1 MADVRVDSPKNTA
14 MSDSLNPST
23 IYRHDQVTGEANLGP
38 ESTRN
43 LELITAHVE
52 RHVGP
57 VARVIHEPAAQFVHV
72 DILHVLPSAK
82 RDFHV
87 LVTSGLSDRPM
98 NAPEGCEDCRYAEVY
113 LCLPASWPLAMQNF
127 NNERNYWPIR
137 LLQMLGRFPHV
148 FSAWLWIY
156 HTVPN
161 FDPPQAY
168 ANSTRL
174 CGAMLG
180 PVISLPVDFASL
192 KAPDSQAIHFFS
204 VLPLHQEEMDFK
216 IKNGGESL
224 MANLF
229 EQGVI
234 ADIVDPVRK
243 SAIEKKRFG
252 LF

>member
-1 MADVRVDSPKNTA
+1 MADVQVDSPRNTA
-14 MSDSLNPST
+14 MSDSLTPST
-23 IYRHDQVTGEANLGP
+23 ICQHDQVTGEAKLGP
-38 ESTRN
+38 ESTHN

-57 VARVIHEPAAQFVHV
+57 VARVIHETASQFVHV

-98 NAPEGCEDCRYAEVY
+98 NAPQTSEECRYAELY
-113 LCLPASWPLAMQNF
+113 LCLPPSWPLAMQNF
-127 NNERNYWPIR
+127 SNERNYWPIR
-137 LLQMLGRFPHV
+137 LLQMLGRFPQV

-168 ANSTRL
+168 AKSTRL

-180 PVISLPVDFASL
+180 PVISLPRDFAKIELPGSR
-192 KAPDSQAIHFFS
+192 SIHFFS

-216 IKNGGESL
+216 IKNSGESL
-224 MANLF
+224 MAHLF
-229 EQGVI
+229 KQGI
-234 ADIVDPVRK
+234 ADIVDPARK
-243 SAIEKKRFG
+243 SAIGKKRFG

>member
-1 MADVRVDSPKNTA
+1 MSGWMAN
-14 MSDSLNPST
+14 SLKPST
-23 IYRHDQVTGEANLGP
+23 VCRYEQVTGQANLGL

-43 LELITAHVE
+43 LELITEHVE

-57 VARVIHEPAAQFVHV
+57 VVQVIHETASQFVHV

-87 LVTSGLSDRPM
+87 LVTSGMSDRAM
-98 NAPEGCEDCRYAEVY
+98 NVPEGYQDCRYAELY
-113 LCLPASWPLAMQNF
+113 LCLPASWPLAPQNF
-127 NNERNYWPIR
+127 GNERNYWPIR

-168 ANSTRL
+168 VDGTSL

-180 PVISLPVDFASL
+180 PPISVPIDFASL
-192 KAPDSQAIHFFS
+192 KVPGSPPIYFFS
-204 VLPLHQEEMDFK
+204 LLPLHQAEMDFK
-216 IKNGGESL
+216 IQNGGEPL

-229 EQGVI
+229 KQGVI
-234 ADIVDPVRK
+234 ADIVDPARK
-243 SAIEKKRFG
+243 SVIQKRRFG

>member
-1 MADVRVDSPKNTA
+1 MAN
-14 MSDSLNPST
+14 SLKPST
-23 IYRHDQVTGEANLGP
+23 ICRYEQVTGQANLGS

-57 VARVIHEPAAQFVHV
+57 VAQVIHETASQFVHV
-72 DILHVLPSAK
+72 DILHVLPSEK

-87 LVTSGLSDRPM
+87 LVTSGMSDRAM
-98 NAPEGCEDCRYAEVY
+98 NVPAMNVPACYEDCRFAELY
-113 LCLPASWPLAMQNF
+113 LCLPASWPLAPQNF
-127 NNERNYWPIR
+127 SNERNYWPIR

-156 HTVPN
+156 HSVPN

-168 ANSTRL
+168 ADSTSL

-180 PVISLPVDFASL
+180 PPISLPMDFASL
-192 KAPDSQAIHFFS
+192 KAPGSPPIYFFS
-204 VLPLHQEEMDFK
+204 VLPLHQAEMDFK
-216 IKNGGESL
+216 IQNGGEPL

-229 EQGVI
+229 KQGVI
-234 ADIVDPVRK
+234 ADIVDPARK
-243 SAIEKKRFG
+243 SVIQKKRFG

>member
-1 MADVRVDSPKNTA
+1 MPNPS
-14 MSDSLNPST
+14 NPST
-23 IYRHDQVTGEANLGP
+23 IYRYDQVTGDAHLGQ

-57 VARVIHEPAAQFVHV
+57 LAQVIHETVSQYVHIDV
-72 DILHVLPSAK
+72 LHVLPSAQ

-98 NAPEGCEDCRYAEVY
+98 PAPEGYEDCRYAELY
-113 LCLPASWPLAMQNF
+113 LCLPASWPLATEDF
-127 NNERNYWPIR
+127 SDERNYWPIR

-148 FSAWLWIY
+148 FGAWLWIY
-156 HTVPN
+156 HTLPN

-168 ANSTRL
+168 ARGTRL

-180 PVISLPVDFASL
+180 PPISLTMDFASL
-192 KAPDSQAIHFFS
+192 KAPNYPEIYFFS
-204 VLPLHQEEMDFK
+204 VLPLHHDEMDFK
-216 IKNGGESL
+216 VKNGGEPL
-224 MANLF
+224 LANLF
-229 EQGVI
+229 KQGVI
-234 ADIVDPVRK
+234 ADIVDPARK
-243 SAIEKKRFG
+243 SVIQKKRFG

>member
-1 MADVRVDSPKNTA
+1 MPS
-14 MSDSLNPST
+14 SSNPST
-23 IYRHDQVTGEANLGP
+23 ICRYDQVSGDAHLGP

-43 LELITAHVE
+43 VELITAHVE
-52 RHVGP
+52 RYVGP
-57 VARVIHEPAAQFVHV
+57 VAQVIHETASQFVHV

-98 NAPEGCEDCRYAEVY
+98 HTPEGCADWRYAELY
-113 LCLPASWPLAMQNF
+113 LCLPSSWPLATQNF

-148 FSAWLWIY
+148 FGAWLWIY
-156 HTVPN
+156 HSVPN

-168 ANSTRL
+168 ADSTKL

-180 PVISLPVDFASL
+180 PPISLPMDFASL
-192 KAPDSQAIHFFS
+192 EVPGSPAIYFFS

-216 IKNGGESL
+216 IKNGGEPL

-229 EQGVI
+229 KQGVI
-234 ADIVDPVRK
+234 ADIVDPSRK
-243 SAIEKKRFG
+243 SVIQKKRFG

>member
-1 MADVRVDSPKNTA
+1 
-14 MSDSLNPST
+14 LNPST
-23 IYRHDQVTGEANLGP
+23 ICRYEQVTGQANLGS

-57 VARVIHEPAAQFVHV
+57 VAQVIHETALQFVHV

-82 RDFHV
+82 SDFHV
-87 LVTSGLSDRPM
+87 LVTSGMSDRAM
-98 NAPEGCEDCRYAEVY
+98 NVPEGCEDCRFAELY
-113 LCLPASWPLAMQNF
+113 LCLPVSWPLATQNF
-127 NNERNYWPIR
+127 SNERNYWPIR
-137 LLQMLGRFPHV
+137 LLQMLARFPHV

-161 FDPPQAY
+161 FDPPQPY
-168 ANSTRL
+168 ADSTSL

-180 PVISLPVDFASL
+180 PPISAPMDFANL
-192 KAPDSQAIHFFS
+192 KLPGWPAIYFFS
-204 VLPLHQEEMDFK
+204 VLPLNQEEMDFK
-216 IKNGGESL
+216 IQNGGEPL

-229 EQGVI
+229 KQGVI
-234 ADIVDPVRK
+234 ADIVDPARK
-243 SAIEKKRFG
+243 NVIQKKRSG

>member
-1 MADVRVDSPKNTA
+1 MADSSN
-14 MSDSLNPST
+14 SST
-23 IYRHDQVTGEANLGP
+23 ICPHDQIPGEAKLGP

-57 VARVIHEPAAQFVHV
+57 VAQVIHETASEFAHV
-72 DILHVLPSAK
+72 DILHVLPSGK

-98 NAPEGCEDCRYAEVY
+98 NAPQGCEDCRYAELY
-113 LCLPASWPLAMQNF
+113 LCLPPTWPLAAQNL

-137 LLQMLGRFPHV
+137 LLHALGSFPHV

-161 FDPPQAY
+161 SDPPQAY
-168 ANSTRL
+168 ADTTSL

-180 PVISLPVDFASL
+180 PPVSLPMEFASL
-192 KAPDSQAIHFFS
+192 KSADSPAIYFFS
-204 VLPLHQEEMDFK
+204 VVPLHREEMAFK
-216 IKNGGESL
+216 IKHGGEPL
-224 MANLF
+224 MAHLF
-229 EQGVI
+229 KQGVI
-234 ADIVDPVRK
+234 ADIVDPARESV
-243 SAIEKKRFG
+243 IQKKRFG
-252 LF
+252 TLQSRHQ

>member
-1 MADVRVDSPKNTA
+1 MSGWMANSA
-14 MSDSLNPST
+14 NPST
-23 IYRHDQVTGEANLGP
+23 ILRYDRVTGEANLGS

-57 VARVIHEPAAQFVHV
+57 VAQVIHETSSEFVHV
-72 DILHVLPSAK
+72 DILHVLPSSK

-98 NAPEGCEDCRYAEVY
+98 HAPEGCEECRYGELY
-113 LCLPASWPLAMQNF
+113 LCLPASWPLAPQNF
-127 NNERNYWPIR
+127 KNERNYWPIR

-148 FSAWLWIY
+148 FDAWLWIY

-168 ANSTRL
+168 AEGTSL

-180 PVISLPVDFASL
+180 PPISLPREFASL
-192 KAPDSQAIHFFS
+192 KAPGSPAIYFFS
-204 VLPLHQEEMDFK
+204 VLPLHQDEMDFK
-216 IKNGGESL
+216 IKNGGEPL
-224 MANLF
+224 IANLF
-229 EQGVI
+229 KQGVI
-234 ADIVDPVRK
+234 ADIVDPARK
-243 SAIEKKRFG
+243 SVIQKKRFG

>member
-1 MADVRVDSPKNTA
+1 MSRWMANSWK
-14 MSDSLNPST
+14 PST
-23 IYRHDQVTGEANLGP
+23 ICRYEQETGQAKVGW

-57 VARVIHEPAAQFVHV
+57 VAHVIHETASQFVHV

-87 LVTSGLSDRPM
+87 LVTSGMSDRAM
-98 NAPEGCEDCRYAEVY
+98 NVPAGHQDCRYAELY
-113 LCLPASWPLAMQNF
+113 LCLPASWPLATKNF
-127 NNERNYWPIR
+127 SIERNYWPIR
-137 LLQMLGRFPHV
+137 LLQTLGRFPHV
-148 FSAWLWIY
+148 FSASLWIY
-156 HTVPN
+156 HSVPN

-168 ANSTRL
+168 ADGTSL

-180 PVISLPVDFASL
+180 PPISVPIDFASL
-192 KAPDSQAIHFFS
+192 KAPGSPAICFFS
-204 VLPLHQEEMDFK
+204 VLPLHQAEMDFK
-216 IKNGGESL
+216 IQNGGEPL

-229 EQGVI
+229 KQGVI
-234 ADIVDPVRK
+234 ADIVDPARK
-243 SAIEKKRFG
+243 SVIQKRRFG